1 MANSSVNLLSLDFAE
16 IKQDFVTFLR
26 SKDGFKD
33 YDYEGSN
40 MNMLIELLSY
50 NTYKNNFYTNMV
62 GSEMFLDSAQLK
74 DSVVSHSKI
83 LNYIPRSFKSAYA
96 NINFVATVPI
106 GLTQYVLPKGTNFS
120 SRIAANSFVFSTDET
135 IVINEYTSNTTSNIS
150 TFTGNFYIYEGGYL
164 TDTFIKQSG
173 TGQRFILSNFRIDTS
188 SITVSVI
195 EDGGAYVAPY
205 FPKDTLFDL
214 NATSE
219 VYFLQAAENNQY
231 EILFGDGV
239 VGKIPKD
246 GATIVVEYRVSS
258 GELPNGASKF
268 TVMSSLTGNIAIT
281 TLSNAIG
288 GAVSESISSIK
299 YNAPRHF
306 QRQER
311 VITTNDYENVLIQE
325 FPEIGA
331 ITAFGGEDA
340 IPPQYGKVFVAIKLK
355 DSIYIPESRKLAY
368 TQYLMDKSPLTIEA
382 VIVEPKNLYIEVQ
395 TIVNYNVNVTLLS
408 IQDIKS
414 LVLDKIQT
422 FNTKYLENFKSELK
436 FSKLVSDIDGSH
448 ESIVSNITTVRAF
461 KKIAPVIGIATNYSF
476 SFEQPL
482 VNDKSP
488 VTKVHESKYT
498 LAVKSSQFTYKGSE
512 CVLEDD
518 GSGNLNIVTQVG
530 DKYVLITKTGTVN
543 YDTGDVAINNLEI
556 SKFVGD
562 TFNVYGY
569 TRTTNI
575 KTKTNVILS
584 IPTDSIGITV
594 NAVRE

>member
-40 MNMLIELLSY
+40 MNMLIELMSY
-50 NTYKNNFYTNMV
+50 NTYKNSFYTNMV
-62 GSEMFLDSAQLK
+62 ASEMFLDSSQLK
-74 DSVVSHSKI
+74 DSVISHSKI

-106 GLTQYVLPKGTNFS
+106 GTTQYVLPKGTTFA
-120 SRIAANSFVFSTDET
+120 SRVGGNSFVFSTDQT
-135 IVINEYTSNTTSNIS
+135 VVINEYTSNTSSNTS
-150 TFTGNFYIYEGGYL
+150 TFSGKFYVYEGSYL
-164 TDTFIKQSG
+164 TDTFIKQNGSS
-173 TGQRFILSNFRIDTS
+173 QRFILSNFRIDTS

-195 EDGGAYVAPY
+195 EDGGAYVTPY
-205 FPKDTLFDL
+205 FPKDTLFNL
-214 NATSE
+214 NANSE

-239 VGKIPKD
+239 IGRTPKD
-246 GATIVVEYRVSS
+246 GATIAVEYRVSS

-268 TVMSSLTGNIAIT
+268 TTLSNLTGNVTIT

-311 VITTNDYENVLIQE
+311 VITTNDYENVLRQQ

-331 ITAFGGEDA
+331 ISAFGGEDA
-340 IPPQYGKVFVAIKLK
+340 TPPQYGKVFVAVKLK
-355 DSIYIPESRKLAY
+355 DSIFIPESRKLAY
-368 TQYLMDKSPLTIEA
+368 TQYLADKSPLAIEA
-382 VIVEPKNLYIEVQ
+382 MIIEPQNLYVDVQ
-395 TIVNYNVNVTLLS
+395 TIVNYNINTTLLS
-408 IQDIKS
+408 AQDIKA
-414 LVLDKIQT
+414 LVVDKIQT
-422 FNTKYLENFKSELK
+422 FNTTYLEDFKTELK
-436 FSKLVSDIDGSH
+436 FSKLISDIDVSH
-448 ESIVSNITTVRAF
+448 SSIVSNITIVRAL
-461 KKIAPVIGIATNYSF
+461 KKITPVIGVAENYSF
-476 SFEQPL
+476 SFLQPL
-482 VNDKSP
+482 AIDNAP
-488 VTKVHESKYT
+488 VGKVHLSRYT
-498 LAVKSSQFTYKGSE
+498 LAVKSSTFTYKGSP

-518 GSGNLNIVTQVG
+518 GAGNLNIVKEVG
-530 DKYVLITKTGTVN
+530 SRHVLVTKTGTVN
-543 YDTGDVAINNLEI
+543 YNTGMITINNLEI
-556 SKFVGD
+556 SAFDGD

-569 TRTTNI
+569 TRTPNI
-575 KTKTNVILS
+575 STKTNVILS
-584 IPTDSIGITV
+584 IPTDSISVIV

>member
-50 NTYKNNFYTNMV
+50 NTYKNSFYTNMV
-62 GSEMFLDSAQLK
+62 ASEMFLDSAQLK

-96 NINFVATVPI
+96 NVNFVATVPI
-106 GLTQYVLPKGTNFS
+106 GLTQYVLPKGTAFS
-120 SRIAANSFVFSTDET
+120 SRVGGNSFVFSTSET
-135 IVINEYTSNTTSNIS
+135 VVLNEYTSNTTSNTS
-150 TFTGNFYIYEGGYL
+150 TFTGNFYLYEGGYL

-173 TGQRFILSNFRIDTS
+173 PGQRFILSNFRVDTS
-188 SITVSVI
+188 SMTVTVI
-195 EDGGAYVAPY
+195 EDNGAYVAPY

-214 NATSE
+214 NANSE

-239 VGKIPKD
+239 IGRTPKD
-246 GATIVVEYRVSS
+246 GSTIAVEYRVSS

-268 TVMSSLTGNIAIT
+268 TTMSTLTGNVVIT

-288 GAVSESISSIK
+288 GAVSESISSVK
-299 YNAPRHF
+299 FNAPRHF

-311 VITTNDYENVLIQE
+311 VITTNDYENVLQQQ

-331 ITAFGGEDA
+331 ITAFGGEDS

-355 DSIYIPESRKLAY
+355 DSVYIPESRKLAY
-368 TQYLMDKSPLTIEA
+368 TQYLKDKSPLTIEA
-382 VIVEPKNLYIEVQ
+382 VIIEPKNLYIDVQ
-395 TIVNYNVNVTLLS
+395 TTVNYNVNVTLLS
-408 IQDIKS
+408 IQDIKA

-422 FNTKYLENFKSELK
+422 FNTTYLENFKSELK
-436 FSKLVSDIDGSH
+436 FSRLVSDIDSSH
-448 ESIVSNITTVRAF
+448 ESVISNITNVRAF
-461 KKIAPVIGIATNYSF
+461 TKISPVLGVATNYSF

-482 VNDKSP
+482 MNDQSP
-488 VTKVHESKYT
+488 VTKVHDSRYT
-498 LAVKSSQFTYKGSE
+498 LAVKSSQFTYKGAE

-518 GSGNLNIVTQVG
+518 GAGNLNIVTEVG
-530 DKYVLITKTGTVN
+530 SKHVLITKTGTVN
-543 YDTGDVAINNLEI
+543 YDTGDVTINNLEI
-556 SKFVGD
+556 SAIVGD
-562 TFNVYGY
+562 TFNVYGH
-569 TRTTNI
+569 TRTPNI
-575 KTKTNVILS
+575 NTKTNVILS
-584 IPTDSIGITV
+584 IPTDSISITV